1 MSLWPTRVG
10 IITDQWLNVVA
21 WAGKIGETVSLHAA
35 QDARDGKRLGCVVC
49 AILGA
54 LVEKDQCAKTL
65 DPTTQEAAGAAI
77 RALNSTVLARNSSSV
92 RGLRL
97 ASRSLMVATTGQSRL
112 MSRSFA
118 VPKIL
123 VNALSKNTGFSV
135 YQCKW

>member
-54 LVEKDQCAKTL
+54 LVEKDHCAKTL
-65 DPTTQEAAGAAI
+65 DPNTQEAAGAAI
-77 RALNSTVLARNSSSV
+77 RAAILMALFFAAASV
-92 RGLRL
+92 AIR
-97 ASRSLMVATTGQSRL
+97 
-112 MSRSFA
+112 FA
-118 VPKIL
+118 VAHI
-123 VNALSKNTGFSV
+123 
-135 YQCKW
+135 